1 MIRKFESFINKNDF
15 STYFDQLNNN
25 DYYPL
30 TKELWGDLESDGYP
44 DEVND
49 YNGDYDINNYKYTT
63 IEIDN
68 KDKNGLMSFDEDII
82 EKWNDFDIEL
92 KDKYY
97 PNYIDFIDY
106 DNGIIYI
113 IKYK

>member
-1 MIRKFESFINKNDF
+1 MMRKFESFINKNIF
-15 STYFDQLNNN
+15 STYFNQLINNK
-25 DYYPL
+25 YLPL
-30 TKELWGDLESDGYP
+30 TDNLWEDLESDGFP

-49 YNGDYDINNYKYTT
+49 YKGDYNKNNYKYT
-63 IEIDN
+63 IIKIGN
-68 KDKNGLMSFDEDII
+68 KDKNGLINFDEDTI